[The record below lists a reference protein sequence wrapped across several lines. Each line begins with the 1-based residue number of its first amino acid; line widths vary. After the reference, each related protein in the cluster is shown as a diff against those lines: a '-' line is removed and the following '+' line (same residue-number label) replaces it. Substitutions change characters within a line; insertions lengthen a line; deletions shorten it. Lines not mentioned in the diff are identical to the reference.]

1 MKSFWETIKP
11 LIENQERLVRD
22 RESDIHW
29 FEVVTSSVE
38 FEISILTDND
48 LLNFALNSQS
58 SYGLLFEQI
67 RQFYF
72 RFRGPSGLYKKQT
85 WHNGKTK
92 KLLKVAPFDK
102 PNMLPAHLQSF
113 RSMLSKEKTI
123 PRLKKLGRPPKERH
137 QIITRLTVNE
147 LVFEAEKYGLKIFAT
162 RNDVSKKNSGCDLLA
177 KIYTSLNRE
186 DGADLSKRSNQ
197 AILPSRSKRPESYS
211 RIKNIY
217 LS

>member
-48 LLNFALNSQS
+48 LLNFALNNQS

-67 RQFYF
+67 RQSYF

-85 WHNGKTK
+85 GT
-92 KLLKVAPFDK
+92 VEK
-102 PNMLPAHLQSF
+102 P
-113 RSMLSKEKTI
+113 
-123 PRLKKLGRPPKERH
+123 
-137 QIITRLTVNE
+137 
-147 LVFEAEKYGLKIFAT
+147 
-162 RNDVSKKNSGCDLLA
+162 KNPHSC
-177 KIYTSLNRE
+177 
-186 DGADLSKRSNQ
+186 
-197 AILPSRSKRPESYS
+197 AIR
-211 RIKNIY
+211 
-217 LS
+217 

>member
-11 LIENQERLVRD
+11 LIENQKRLVRD

-72 RFRGPSGLYKKQT
+72 RFRGPSGLYKNKPGTMEKPKNSSKLRHSINRICYLRIYNPFAQCYPKRKQF
-85 WHNGKTK
+85 H
-92 KLLKVAPFDK
+92 
-102 PNMLPAHLQSF
+102 
-113 RSMLSKEKTI
+113 
-123 PRLKKLGRPPKERH
+123 
-137 QIITRLTVNE
+137 
-147 LVFEAEKYGLKIFAT
+147 GLK
-162 RNDVSKKNSGCDLLA
+162 NLEDHPKKG
-177 KIYTSLNRE
+177 
-186 DGADLSKRSNQ
+186 
-197 AILPSRSKRPESYS
+197 
-211 RIKNIY
+211 IK
-217 LS
+217 S